1 MPLQF
6 HPCRISIRSIQNL
19 EMMLSGA
26 ATTIVRYGSRGSAE
40 LRNRKSS
47 DCFFDPPSRKPGL
60 WMQVISEN
68 DPSFAR
74 EPSQRP
80 LISLF
85 RMLHRERLKF
95 RAHSSRSQQ
104 ELIEHSAR
112 TGVGVRWRFRVRHAC
127 CRDQAQRHGAVFRGK
142 CDFRAEQSD
151 QHGGGA
157 CRITKR

>member
-1 MPLQF
+1 MLPVARGGREVPSVCKKSIVRCATRSRIALPLQF
-6 HPCRISIRSIQNL
+6 HPCRLSMKPIQHL
-19 EMMLSGA
+19 KMKLSGA
-26 ATTIVRYGSRGSAE
+26 ATTIVRYGWRGSAA
-40 LRNRKSS
+40 
-47 DCFFDPPSRKPGL
+47 
-60 WMQVISEN
+60 V
-68 DPSFAR
+68 AR

-112 TGVGVRWRFRVRHAC
+112 TGVGVRWRFRVRHPR

-157 CRITKR
+157 SRITKR